1 MTGRLALGVVMVMI
15 VAGCGIGSSAPGPVP
30 MDLTVAAASSLRDA
44 VTALTGSYAADHPG
58 ITFTI
63 TTDSSA
69 TIRAQIEQGAPVD
82 VFLSADTRNPQALA
96 DGGLVEGLPVTFAA
110 NALALVVPTDNPAG
124 ITEPADLAR
133 PGVRV
138 VGAADSVPI
147 AAYTAR
153 VIAALGASTADPAGF
168 VAAVEA
174 NVVSREENV
183 AAVIARVEL
192 GDADAAFV
200 YATDVA
206 SGANVLSIPVPA
218 SANVRAEYAG
228 VVVKGGSNTSVA
240 GEFLAWVAGE
250 GGRVVLSSF
259 GFLAP

>member
-44 VTALTGSYAADHPG
+44 VTALTGSWAADHPG
-58 ITFTI
+58 ITFTF

-96 DGGLVEGLPVTFAA
+96 EGGLVEGLPVTFAA

-153 VIAALGASTADPAGF
+153 VIAALGASTADPAYSRRP
-168 VAAVEA
+168 VRHSHRRTSTSPSAASSQSTSSL
-174 NVVSREENV
+174 NS
-183 AAVIARVEL
+183 AAAP
-192 GDADAAFV
+192 
-200 YATDVA
+200 AT
-206 SGANVLSIPVPA
+206 
-218 SANVRAEYAG
+218 
-228 VVVKGGSNTSVA
+228 
-240 GEFLAWVAGE
+240 
-250 GGRVVLSSF
+250 
-259 GFLAP
+259 